1 MDFFKDKEYLKYFNQ
16 ELIAKTGTE
25 VLHNTILEN
34 KKNVFERLF
43 LIKKK
48 LLREDKG
55 NKVLENS
62 INYFLENLHTH
73 NIKEQSKTKKN
84 EIHSILTNKS
94 KSASKILSKK
104 IKTDSKIFVHSL
116 NDHLLTS
123 LNYSAKYNNFLINY
137 IENNTNLKKDEIK
150 NRLNNKNIISQ
161 KIDSKDTEEKLK
173 NTDFCLLAAKRIT
186 KSKGVILK
194 KGSKELIEK
203 AQKHNIPVYVCA
215 HSWNYSKKHNPNELM
230 SETEKKH
237 FEYIDKKKI
246 TAYIIEEGIYH
257 PKKLR
262 IN

>member
-25 VLHNTILEN
+25 VLHNTVLEN
-34 KKNVFERLF
+34 KKNVFESLF
-43 LIKKK
+43 LVKKK

-62 INYFLENLHTH
+62 LNYFLEHLHTH
-73 NIKEQSKTKKN
+73 NIKSQSKTKKK

-94 KSASKILSKK
+94 KSTSKILSKK
-104 IKTDSKIFVHSL
+104 IKTDSEIFVYSL

-123 LNYSAKYNNFLINY
+123 LNYSAKYNTFLINY
-137 IENNTNLKKDEIK
+137 VEDKSTLEKEEIK
-150 NRLNNKNIISQ
+150 NKFNNKNIISQ
-161 KIDSKDTEEKLK
+161 KIDSKHIEEKLK
-173 NTDFCLLAAKRIT
+173 NIDFCLLAAKRIT
-186 KSKGVILK
+186 KSKGAILK
-194 KGSKELIEK
+194 KGSKEIIK
-203 AQKHNIPVYVCA
+203 TAQNHNIPVYILA

-237 FEYIDKKKI
+237 FEYIDKNKI
-246 TAYIIEEGIYH
+246 TSYITEEGIYH